1 LQGIIHALKEYKDK
15 IKASNMKIFVRR
27 AGPNY
32 QTGLKL
38 MRELGK
44 ELDIPIEV
52 YGPEVTMTSIV
63 PLAVAHVTAGKQ

>member
-1 LQGIIHALKEYKDK
+1 
-15 IKASNMKIFVRR
+15 MKIFVRR

-44 ELDIPIEV
+44 ELSIPIEV
-52 YGPEVTMTSIV
+52 FGPEVTMTSIV
-63 PLAVAHVTAGKQ
+63 PHAVEYIKSG